1 MGLHCWGNI
10 IGAISHFGSDVK
22 VEISHKI
29 SCHSDNMVYN
39 FILINL
45 VSYGKVIPFIL
56 SDIGEG
62 IAEVEV
68 KEW

>member
-1 MGLHCWGNI
+1 
-10 IGAISHFGSDVK
+10 
-22 VEISHKI
+22 
-29 SCHSDNMVYN
+29 MVYN